1 MIVGR
6 RVKQAVLGTSA
17 TFALLT
23 GLIGFAHTP
32 AGRPMLHWLAGRAG
46 CPVGVE
52 LEPEAHDAAIL
63 EARQVFKG
71 EALAAS
77 REALVFTLG
86 ATTRDAARAW
96 AAEQRIA
103 CVDEEP
109 ARLRCTDVPAAA
121 LGVEMPVAD
130 LLVSFD
136 SKDRL
141 RGIDVHSGTLAADEA
156 ARLVEARSQAIAK
169 QAGPP
174 TSTAGVATGE
184 WLASGALHQV
194 SASFHYSDRRAELT
208 ATNFGNGRVVLRE
221 IHQTL

>member
-6 RVKQAVLGTSA
+6 RVKRAVLGTGA
-17 TFALLT
+17 TLTLLT

-32 AGRPMLHWLAGRAG
+32 AGRPMLQWLAGRAG
-46 CPVGVE
+46 CPVGGH
-52 LEPEAHDAAIL
+52 LEPEARDAAIL

-71 EALAAS
+71 ELPAAS
-77 REALVFTLG
+77 NQALVFTLG
-86 ATTRDAARAW
+86 ETTREAVRAW
-96 AAEQRIA
+96 GTENVIPCA
-103 CVDEEP
+103 DEEP
-109 ARLRCTDVPAAA
+109 ARLRCKDVPAAA

-136 SKDRL
+136 AKDRL
-141 RGIDVHSGTLAADEA
+141 QGIDIHTGTLAADEA

-174 TSTAGVATGE
+174 TSTSGVATGE
-184 WLASGALHQV
+184 WLASAPLAQV

-208 ATNFGNGRVVLRE
+208 ATNFGDGRVVLRE
-221 IHQTL
+221 FHQTL